1 MNAKR
6 QGNGKNF
13 PRKRF
18 ETQRAAKIFAKI
30 CICNF
35 SSPTLFPSRL
45 IYIMPHLIYIICIGT
60 KLFRPKTPAKSG
72 PKYRFYE
79 VRPNLNSDASNL
91 NLVARSFYEMPSV
104 FFAHNNG
111 FRRGASTNFFRRK
124 TKISSPPNVPKTTDF
139 LKKSYLI
146 IIFNIFYPPP
156 FCGAYLYFAYFSNT
170 ICRNIMKTP

>member
-6 QGNGKNF
+6 QGNGKNL

-104 FFAHNNG
+104 FFRPQQRFSPRRIYKLLSPKNENFLPSKRSENN
-111 FRRGASTNFFRRK
+111 RFFK
-124 TKISSPPNVPKTTDF
+124 EILFD
-139 LKKSYLI
+139 Y
-146 IIFNIFYPPP
+146 
-156 FCGAYLYFAYFSNT
+156 YF
-170 ICRNIMKTP
+170 